1 MARMGA
7 FTGPQTEFGVPLT
20 VRHPADN
27 ITDPAKVSA
36 PAPKTETLDEQLAAK
51 PPTTTGA
58 SG

>member
-1 MARMGA
+1 MGA

-36 PAPKTETLDEQLAAK
+36 PAPKTETLDEQLTAK
-51 PPTTTGA
+51 PPTTTGV